1 MNLARTNG
9 YKTIA
14 NATTK
19 LKAEML
25 RVTGKAL
32 GEADIHHL
40 IAVNDKGRFVPVVL
54 PIHAKDRMR
63 TADFASVGITVLG

>member
-1 MNLARTNG
+1 
-9 YKTIA
+9 
-14 NATTK
+14 
-19 LKAEML
+19 ML